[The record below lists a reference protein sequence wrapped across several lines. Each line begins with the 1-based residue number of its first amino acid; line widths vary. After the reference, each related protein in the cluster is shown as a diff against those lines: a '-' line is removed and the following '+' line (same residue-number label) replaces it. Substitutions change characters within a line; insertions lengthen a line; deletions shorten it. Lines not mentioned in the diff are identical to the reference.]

1 MKSTTGYPNLDRLS
15 RRTSGVRIL
24 TCQMQNSF
32 VTANTFSFSNAVC
45 RQHAALAMHSTGTEE
60 LKVLRI

>member
-1 MKSTTGYPNLDRLS
+1 
-15 RRTSGVRIL
+15 
-24 TCQMQNSF
+24 MQNSF

-60 LKVLRI
+60 LKVISDIARDEAAPVSG